1 MSLHVATV
9 PFYGSLFRD
18 WEYGAIRDKEMGAN
32 MNKNKI
38 KSSDKFGEAGAR
50 EVVRPCKSTA
60 ATGGLAIDK

>member
-1 MSLHVATV
+1 MTLHVATV

-50 EVVRPCKSTA
+50 EVVP
-60 ATGGLAIDK
+60 